1 MKDGGDRNHIN
12 VMEVESDDGGRQDRM
27 SAQAP
32 EGGQEAQAPPVRDD
46 RSSGCSRRPMMD
58 VQWIR
63 YWSTT

>member
-1 MKDGGDRNHIN
+1 M
-12 VMEVESDDGGRQDRM
+12 MGGRQDRM